1 MFNQNSNKAMTE
13 YIITLEDE
21 SKAKS
26 LITFLKSLDFVNIK
40 PKTNRVKN
48 MSKLSNKSPKSLS
61 SFLRSLPDVDYN
73 ESDVIDAIKLMRDE
87 EKAN

>member
-1 MFNQNSNKAMTE
+1 MTQ

-40 PKTNRVKN
+40 PKTDMEKN
-48 MSKLSNKSPKSLS
+48 TTKSSNKSPKSLS
-61 SFLRSLPDVDYN
+61 SFLRNLPEVDYN
-73 ESDVIDAIKLMRDE
+73 ELDVIDAIKLMRDE
-87 EKAN
+87 EKAK

>member
-1 MFNQNSNKAMTE
+1 MTQ

-40 PKTNRVKN
+40 PKTDIEKKV
-48 MSKLSNKSPKSLS
+48 SKPSNKKPTSLS
-61 SFLRSLPDVDYN
+61 SFLQSLPEVDYN
-73 ESDVIDAIKLMRDE
+73 ELDVIDAIKLMRDE
-87 EKAN
+87 EKA

>member
-1 MFNQNSNKAMTE
+1 MTQ

-40 PKTNRVKN
+40 PKTDIEKKINKP
-48 MSKLSNKSPKSLS
+48 SNKKPTSLS
-61 SFLRSLPDVDYN
+61 SFLRSLPEVDYN
-73 ESDVIDAIKLMRDE
+73 ELDVIDAIKLMRDE
-87 EKAN
+87 EKA

>member
-1 MFNQNSNKAMTE
+1 MTQ

-40 PKTNRVKN
+40 PKTATEKN
-48 MSKLSNKSPKSLS
+48 TNKSSNKSPKSLS
-61 SFLRSLPDVDYN
+61 SFLQSLPEVDYN
-73 ESDVIDAIKLMRDE
+73 ESDVIDAIKLMRNE
-87 EKAN
+87 EKAK

>member
-1 MFNQNSNKAMTE
+1 MTQ

-40 PKTNRVKN
+40 PKTDVEKKIN
-48 MSKLSNKSPKSLS
+48 KLSNKKPTSLS
-61 SFLRSLPDVDYN
+61 SFLRSLPEVDYN
-73 ESDVIDAIKLMRDE
+73 ELDVIDAIKLMRDE
-87 EKAN
+87 EKA

>member
-1 MFNQNSNKAMTE
+1 MTQ

-40 PKTNRVKN
+40 PKSDMEKN
-48 MSKLSNKSPKSLS
+48 LNKPSNKNPKSLS
-61 SFLRSLPDVDYN
+61 SFLRSLPEVDYN
-73 ESDVIDAIKLMRDE
+73 ELDVIDAIKLMRDE
-87 EKAN
+87 EKAK

>member
-1 MFNQNSNKAMTE
+1 MTQ

-40 PKTNRVKN
+40 PKTDIEKKINKP
-48 MSKLSNKSPKSLS
+48 SNKKPKSLS
-61 SFLRSLPDVDYN
+61 SFLQNLPEVDYN
-73 ESDVIDAIKLMRDE
+73 ELDVIDAIKLMRDE
-87 EKAN
+87 EKAQ

>member
-1 MFNQNSNKAMTE
+1 MTQ

-40 PKTNRVKN
+40 PKT
-48 MSKLSNKSPKSLS
+48 
-61 SFLRSLPDVDYN
+61 D
-73 ESDVIDAIKLMRDE
+73 I
-87 EKAN
+87 EKKMYRYSC